1 MKGPKIQTPPL
12 KQLKK
17 NMGNCVIIMPKSETA
32 KLTTNM
38 LAGVFNSLV
47 FKNRWRTKEF
57 PKIEEC

>member
-32 KLTTNM
+32 KLTTSK
-38 LAGVFNSLV
+38 LAGDFRSFVFE
-47 FKNRWRTKEF
+47 KR
-57 PKIEEC
+57 